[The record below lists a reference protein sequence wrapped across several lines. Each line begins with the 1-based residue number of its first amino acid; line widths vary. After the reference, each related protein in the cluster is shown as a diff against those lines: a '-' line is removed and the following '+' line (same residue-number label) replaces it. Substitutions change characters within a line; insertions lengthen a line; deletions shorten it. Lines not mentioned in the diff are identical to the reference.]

1 MRRGYANFRAW
12 RRAVENAREK
22 GSYVTTTAQVARQW
36 ATIVTALSVVAIS
49 GASLPSASVAAE
61 PPAEWDGLVRV
72 ENRKLDHVYLLP
84 GANFAGYKRIRLDPV
99 QVAFDKN
106 WDPNATER
114 SPSRRLSDTDIEKI
128 KSTLA
133 SEFRKVFSQELGE
146 GGYKLVDE
154 DGGDVLRVTAGII
167 NLYITA
173 PQKLTAGRSRTY
185 VASSGHMSLV
195 AELRDSVTSQLL
207 ARAVDNVQGRDTGS
221 FQVASSV
228 TNLGDARVALKAW
241 ARVLRQGLD
250 DASSRSAK

>member
-1 MRRGYANFRAW
+1 MP
-12 RRAVENAREK
+12 REK
-22 GSYVTTTAQVARQW
+22 GSHVTTTEVARQW

-49 GASLPSASVAAE
+49 GALLASASVAAE

-72 ENRKLDHVYLLP
+72 ENRKLDHVYRLP

-106 WDPNATER
+106 WDPNASER
-114 SPSRRLSDTDIEKI
+114 SPSRRLSSADIEKI

-133 SEFRKVFSQELGE
+133 NEFRKVFSQELGE

-154 DGGDVLRVTAGII
+154 DGDDVLRVTAGII

-173 PQKLTAGRSRTY
+173 PEKLSAGRSRTY
-185 VASSGHMSLV
+185 VASAGHMSLV

-207 ARAVDNVQGRDTGS
+207 ARAVDNVQGRDSGN
-221 FQVASSV
+221 FQIANSV

-241 ARVLRQGLD
+241 ARVLREGLD
-250 DASSRSAK
+250 DASNRSAK